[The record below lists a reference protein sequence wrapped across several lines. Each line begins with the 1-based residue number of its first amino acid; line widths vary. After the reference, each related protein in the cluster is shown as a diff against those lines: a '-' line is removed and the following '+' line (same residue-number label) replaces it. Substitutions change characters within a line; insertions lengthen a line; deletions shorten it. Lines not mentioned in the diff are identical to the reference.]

1 MSDDSDIQAY
11 FNNQD
16 INGNGYIDINDVVS
30 YLELNG
36 LSNAVDVAR
45 QKIASMDSDADGRV
59 TYEEF
64 KNYVLYG

>member
-64 KNYVLYG
+64 KNYIQYG